1 MTPQNYP
8 GAQALLEKFHAGK
21 CTPEELAVLDKWY
34 NGLGAGTPVD
44 LEGLE
49 ADLRRQQFLANFRSA
64 LSQQASG
71 QQTEGHV
78 SDVTPTATGH
88 QQLLAGYRSTATD
101 HTSGQTLI
109 ATGPE
114 TQRSP
119 GLQPWGTW
127 GQWAAA
133 ASIVLLTGAGWLWR
147 QQTAKQHPAPV
158 LAGMITVTN
167 ETAGIKQ
174 VTLPDS
180 SRVWLNAHATI
191 AWKKDFN
198 RQERGVTLIGEG
210 FFDIHGSEKRPFV
223 VHTRDMAIKVLGT
236 QFNVEAYASEKGTR
250 VSLLQGKVQ
259 VKAHPQNARAVIL
272 QPGYAAAC
280 HAGDTLLQVGETDA
294 AKVAAWKEGVFTAA
308 DISLKDAVERL
319 CDRYG
324 YSVSWK
330 NKQDI
335 EKNITVMFKTD
346 SFTGMLDNICY
357 ISRKQYKISGREV
370 TIF

>member
-34 NGLGAGTPVD
+34 TSLGEGTPVD

-49 ADLRRQQFLANFRSA
+49 ADLRRQQFLAGFRSA
-64 LSQQASG
+64 LPADNAFRQK
-71 QQTEGHV
+71 TV
-78 SDVTPTATGH
+78 
-88 QQLLAGYRSTATD
+88 
-101 HTSGQTLI
+101 

-114 TQRSP
+114 QHPGP
-119 GLQPWGTW
+119 GLQSW
-127 GQWAAA
+127 GQNWNWRRPAIKWAAA
-133 ASIVLLTGAGWLWR
+133 ASILLLAGAGWLWR
-147 QQTAKQHPAPV
+147 QQTGKQHQSPL

-167 ETAGIKQ
+167 ETAGIRQ

-198 RQERGVTLIGEG
+198 RQERSVTLTGEG

-236 QFNVEAYASEKGTR
+236 QFNVEAYAGERNTR
-250 VSLLQGKVQ
+250 VSLLQGKIQ
-259 VKAHPQNARAVIL
+259 VKAHPHNAKALIL

-280 HAGDTLLQVGETDA
+280 NAGDTLLQVSETDA

-308 DISLKDAVERL
+308 DISFKDAVERL

-324 YSVSWK
+324 YAVSWK

-346 SFTGMLDNICY
+346 SFTGMLNNICY

>member
-34 NGLGAGTPVD
+34 NSLGAGTPVD

-49 ADLRRQQFLANFRSA
+49 ADLRRQQFLANFRGTLSA
-64 LSQQASG
+64 DHASG
-71 QQTEGHV
+71 MDPVDTR
-78 SDVTPTATGH
+78 H
-88 QQLLAGYRSTATD
+88 QQQFVTGYRSSLPAD
-101 HTSGQTLI
+101 HTSGQKPA

-114 TQRSP
+114 PQRSP
-119 GLQPWGTW
+119 GLQPWDW
-127 GQWAAA
+127 QRWAAA
-133 ASIVLLTGAGWLWR
+133 ASIVLLAGTGWLWR
-147 QQTAKQHPAPV
+147 QQTGKQHQSPA
-158 LAGMITVTN
+158 LAGMVTVTN

-210 FFDIHGSEKRPFV
+210 FFDVHASEKRPFV

-236 QFNVEAYASEKGTR
+236 RFNVEAYAGEKNTR
-250 VSLLQGKVQ
+250 VSLLQGKIQ
-259 VKAHPQNARAVIL
+259 VKAHPKNARALIL
-272 QPGYAAAC
+272 QPGCAASC
-280 HAGDTLLQVGETDA
+280 NAGDTLLQVGETDA
-294 AKVAAWKEGVFTAA
+294 TKVAAWKEGVFTAT

>member
-49 ADLRRQQFLANFRSA
+49 ADLRRQQFLAGFRSTLPA
-64 LSQQASG
+64 DDASG
-71 QQTEGHV
+71 QPQHMV
-78 SDVTPTATGH
+78 
-88 QQLLAGYRSTATD
+88 GYGSIQPAD
-101 HTSGQTLI
+101 HPSGQPPVDN
-109 ATGPE
+109 APAQQPGP
-114 TQRSP
+114 RLASR
-119 GLQPWGTW
+119 GWW
-127 GQWAAA
+127 RWAAA
-133 ASIVLLTGAGWLWR
+133 ASIVLLGGAGWLW
-147 QQTAKQHPAPV
+147 QQQQGDRPLLPA
-158 LAGMITVTN
+158 LAGMVTVTN
-167 ETAGIKQ
+167 ETAGIKK

-180 SRVWLNAHATI
+180 SQVWLNAHASV

-198 RQERGVTLIGEG
+198 RQERSVTLTGEG
-210 FFDIHGSEKRPFV
+210 FFDVHASAGNPFV
-223 VHTRDMAIKVLGT
+223 VHTRDMAIQVLGT
-236 QFNVEAYASEKGTR
+236 RFNVEAYASERNTR

-259 VKAHPQNARAVIL
+259 VKAHPRNARPLIL

-280 HAGDTLLQVGETDA
+280 NASDTLLQVSETDA
-294 AKVAAWKEGVFTAA
+294 AKVAAWKDGAFTAA
-308 DISLKDAVERL
+308 DIPLKDAVERL

-324 YSVSWK
+324 YSASWK
-330 NKQDI
+330 NQQGID
-335 EKNITVMFKTD
+335 KNITVMFKTD

>member
-49 ADLRRQQFLANFRSA
+49 ADLRRQQFLANFRGA
-64 LSQQASG
+64 LP
-71 QQTEGHV
+71 TD
-78 SDVTPTATGH
+78 DVTGFKSADTGH
-88 QQLLAGYRSTATD
+88 QQHLAGYSSTLPD
-101 HTSGQTLI
+101 HASGQKPT

-127 GQWAAA
+127 GRWAAA

-147 QQTAKQHPAPV
+147 QQTVKQHPSPV

-198 RQERGVTLIGEG
+198 RLERGVTLIGEG

-236 QFNVEAYASEKGTR
+236 QFNVEAYAGEKSTR

-259 VKAHPQNARAVIL
+259 VKAHPQNARALIL

-280 HAGDTLLQVGETDA
+280 HAGDTLLQVGEADA

>member
-34 NGLGAGTPVD
+34 NSLGAGTPVD

-49 ADLRRQQFLANFRSA
+49 ADLRRQQFLAGFRSA
-64 LSQQASG
+64 LP
-71 QQTEGHV
+71 V
-78 SDVTPTATGH
+78 D
-88 QQLLAGYRSTATD
+88 
-101 HTSGQTLI
+101 TSGLKAVDRTFGQKPS

-119 GLQPWGTW
+119 GLQPWGW
-127 GQWAAA
+127 QRWAAA
-133 ASIVLLTGAGWLWR
+133 ASIVLLAGAGWLWR
-147 QQTAKQHPAPV
+147 QQTVTPHPSPV
-158 LAGMITVTN
+158 LIGMVTVTN

-180 SRVWLNAHATI
+180 SRVWLNAHATL

-198 RQERGVTLIGEG
+198 RHERGVTLIGEG
-210 FFDIHGSEKRPFV
+210 FFDIHASEKRPFV

-236 QFNVEAYASEKGTR
+236 RFNVEAYAGEKITR

-259 VKAHPQNARAVIL
+259 VKAHPENARTLIL

-280 HAGDTLLQVGETDA
+280 HADDTLMQVNETDA

>member
-34 NGLGAGTPVD
+34 NSLGAGTPVD

-49 ADLRRQQFLANFRSA
+49 ADLRRQQFLAGFRA
-64 LSQQASG
+64 TLPADHASG
-71 QQTEGHV
+71 QP
-78 SDVTPTATGH
+78 SPDTGSV
-88 QQLLAGYRSTATD
+88 QQ
-101 HTSGQTLI
+101 
-109 ATGPE
+109 
-114 TQRSP
+114 QRLR
-119 GLQPWGTW
+119 LQRRGWW
-127 GQWAAA
+127 RWAAA
-133 ASIVLLTGAGWLWR
+133 ASIVLLAGAGWLW
-147 QQTAKQHPAPV
+147 QQQKNGQPFLPA
-158 LAGMITVTN
+158 LTGMVTVTN
-167 ETAGIKQ
+167 ETAGIRQ

-180 SRVWLNAHATI
+180 SLVWLNAHASV

-198 RQERGVTLIGEG
+198 RQERSVTLTGEG
-210 FFDIHGSEKRPFV
+210 FFEVHASAQNPFV
-223 VHTRDMAIKVLGT
+223 VHTRDMAIQVLGT
-236 QFNVEAYASEKGTR
+236 RFNVEAYASERNTR

-259 VKAHPQNARAVIL
+259 VKAHPRNARPLIL

-280 HAGDTLLQVGETDA
+280 NASDTLLQVSETDA
-294 AKVAAWKEGVFTAA
+294 AKVSAWKDGAFTAA
-308 DISLKDAVERL
+308 DIPLKDAVERL

-324 YSVSWK
+324 YTASWK
-330 NKQDI
+330 NQQGID
-335 EKNITVMFKTD
+335 KNITVMFKTD